1 MKAAFFNKHGDLDQI
16 QIGEL
21 DAPKIGPNEVLINAK
36 YSALNHVDIFLV
48 RGWPG
53 LKLNMPHILGADGS
67 GIVKEVGSAVTTV
80 SKGDKVTINPGLSCG
95 KCSMCLTGQ
104 QVFCKYFSIKSE
116 HEWGTFAEYFK
127 IPEINVLKIPEN
139 YKFEKAAA
147 APLTFLT
154 AYRMLKTQANVQ
166 PGEFVFIHGISGG
179 VSSAAAQIAKFFGAI
194 VIATTSTEVK
204 VEKAKR
210 LGADYIINYNEMG
223 DYTKYVYDELTKRH
237 GIDVVIDN
245 VGQATF
251 QTSLR
256 LLRPGGRLITCGATT
271 GPLSKIQINNIFW
284 KHLEIKGSTMSNQ
297 GEFREVMELIF
308 QQKISPIIDKIFP
321 LEKAMEAEKYLSA
334 AKQFG
339 KILLK
344 IS

>member
-1 MKAAFFNKHGDLDQI
+1 MRAAFINKHGNLERI

-21 DAPKIGPNEVLINAK
+21 DVPKIGPNDVLIETK
-36 YSALNHVDIFLV
+36 YAALNHVDIFLV

-53 LKLNMPHILGADGS
+53 LKLDMPHVLGADGS

-80 SKGDKVTINPGLSCG
+80 SNGDRITINPGLSCG
-95 KCSMCLTGQ
+95 KCDMCLTGQ
-104 QVFCKYFSIKSE
+104 QVYCKYFSIKSE
-116 HEWGTFAEYFK
+116 YEWGTFAEYFK

-139 YKFEKAAA
+139 YALEKAAA

-166 PGEFVFIHGISGG
+166 PGEYVFIHGIGGG
-179 VSSAAAQIAKFFGAI
+179 VSSAAVQIAKYFGAT
-194 VIATTSTEVK
+194 VIATTSTDEK
-204 VEKAKR
+204 IEKAKK
-210 LGADYIINYNEMG
+210 LGADYVLNYNEMG
-223 DYTKYVYDELTKRH
+223 DYIKYVYDELTKRY
-237 GIDVVIDN
+237 GIDVVIDS

-251 QTSLR
+251 PTSIR

-271 GPLSKIQINNIFW
+271 GPLSQIQINHIFW

-297 GEFREVMELIF
+297 GEFRDVMQLVF
-308 QQKISPIIDKIFP
+308 KQKVNPIIDKIFP
-321 LEKAMEAEKYLSA
+321 LEKAMEAEKYLSE
-334 AKQFG
+334 AKHFG
-339 KILLK
+339 KILLQ